1 MAAAGGAAY
10 HNYAHILAAIQD
22 KKLNCQLEDVSRQFG
37 MISLQVIALRLDQ
50 IMSIVRHTLLL
61 NLLTYMRVFDFGQKT
76 PRSQDGCIDHCNV
89 GFT

>member
-22 KKLNCQLEDVSRQFG
+22 KKLNCQLEDVSRQFD

-50 IMSIVRHTLLL
+50 IMSIVKHALYSSITIGKEMLSFKR
-61 NLLTYMRVFDFGQKT
+61 R
-76 PRSQDGCIDHCNV
+76 
-89 GFT
+89 

>member
-37 MISLQVIALRLDQ
+37 MISLQVIALRPDH
-50 IMSIVRHTLLL
+50 IMSIVKHTL
-61 NLLTYMRVFDFGQKT
+61 VFLITDQAPNNHPGHQN
-76 PRSQDGCIDHCNV
+76 S
-89 GFT
+89 GFS

>member
-50 IMSIVRHTLLL
+50 IMSIIKHSLLL
-61 NLLTYMRVFDFGQKT
+61 N
-76 PRSQDGCIDHCNV
+76 
-89 GFT
+89 FTLRKEIFAGRKFREIWPNSRK